1 MNTDRNANSRPRD
14 MPSAPTMFGSGT
26 SRFQTPGGFAAPTP
40 PGLLSGR
47 CYRNMSAAV
56 VTRLAK
62 GPAAEFAVFK
72 ISAKSGVVIVSENIR
87 IIYHAP
93 NDIQFAS

>member
-1 MNTDRNANSRPRD
+1 
-14 MPSAPTMFGSGT
+14 
-26 SRFQTPGGFAAPTP
+26 
-40 PGLLSGR
+40 
-47 CYRNMSAAV
+47 MSVAV

-72 ISAKSGVVIVSENIR
+72 ISAISGVVIFSENIR

-93 NDIQFAS
+93 NDIQFASYPKLFEFRFLKSSVDRI